1 MGMIHE
7 AWGLPRLERM
17 PSEYLR
23 DRNYWGFLRDPVGI
37 KRRQSIGFDKIIW
50 GTDFAHAASDFPNS
64 QKNLAEDFAGVP
76 ENELHAMLVDNCVR
90 YFHLDQ

>member
-1 MGMIHE
+1 MIHE
-7 AWGLPRLERM
+7 AWGLPRLERL
-17 PSEYLR
+17 PSEYLK

-37 KRRQSIGFDKIIW
+37 KRRQCIGYDKIMW

-64 QKNLAEDFAGVP
+64 QKHLAEDFAGVP